1 MTIYFNFL
9 SAKKSS
15 DAKDAVVLVDVETA
29 KECPFAISFLA
40 KKNGFELSNYFKP
53 VTTDTPVV
61 DDLPEENEFSTT
73 WCEKY
78 ELADDKKTWRLIAP
92 PEAETKID
100 DDLVKVSAKPL
111 DFRFTALWLHGV
123 DVETITREQMSAVV
137 AMIMD
142 TDDNFYQNILLSVR
156 SEQFAKDATLTQ
168 LGALVKATKEVFAYT
183 DRPAQLGV
191 ISNFF
196 KQYCSCAVSEAS
208 EDALANI
215 VKLYRDKQTTPVMP
229 ETKAQTTSTGATLG
243 TPIRLSDDVLHSPVF
258 LKKVIAYAMQPANGY
273 DLLAPPKGIVDRA
286 AELMKDQDVIDWYNA
301 LSETPGIL
309 ALHPDFTFACIQAA
323 PIAITSDKKKLR
335 EYISHNL
342 GVIQPVPV
350 KTEETASNE
359 GAKPEVVTGELV
371 NLGGSKFDVSQ
382 IFENKPPAIND
393 AHLGENADLSTKHLG
408 ESEDL
413 STNVALSPRALQIKV
428 ALQSVINGET
438 DLDSAEA
445 IATTLESENVDPAY
459 LLEWLPNEI
468 ELAELGDELED
479 CTVGSLMMDLFDIAP
494 KFITDS
500 SERVQFFTN
509 QIALYKKE
517 WAEIEAEKVS
527 KEKPAKPKKP
537 TIEELQ
543 AEIQALKT
551 HQQLFSNFVSAGVK
565 FLMACEGDK

>member
-1 MTIYFNFL
+1 MSIYFNFL

-15 DAKDAVVLVDVETA
+15 DAKDAVILVDVETA

-40 KKNGFELSNYFKP
+40 KQNGFDLSNYFKP

-92 PEAETKID
+92 PEVETKVD
-100 DDLVKVSAKPL
+100 DELIKVSAKPL
-111 DFRFTALWLHGV
+111 DFRFTALWLHG
-123 DVETITREQMSAVV
+123 DEIETITREQMSAVV

-156 SEQFAKDATLTQ
+156 SEQYAKDATLTQ

-183 DRPAQLGV
+183 DRPAQLGT

-208 EDALANI
+208 EDALVNI

-273 DLLAPPKGIVDRA
+273 DLLAPPKSIVDRA
-286 AELMKDQDVIDWYNA
+286 AELMKDKDVIDWYNA

-350 KTEETASNE
+350 KTEEAASNE
-359 GAKPEVVTGELV
+359 GAKPEVVTTD
-371 NLGGSKFDVSQ
+371 NTT
-382 IFENKPPAIND
+382 NINYK
-393 AHLGENADLSTKHLG
+393 TI
-408 ESEDL
+408 
-413 STNVALSPRALQIKV
+413 RAAVCTVL
-428 ALQSVINGET
+428 NGET
-438 DLDSAEA
+438 TVISNSEVDAFLEVININKIPLGRMLAKEISSFDTDRQLTDDDIHHLVADVLENWNDDQGPRLEFIESRVVYYIADHQPSDALNVVTKNEVAPTDQEKTEHKTVFSLDA
-445 IATTLESENVDPAY
+445 
-459 LLEWLPNEI
+459 LLAGP
-468 ELAELGDELED
+468 DEK
-479 CTVGSLMMDLFDIAP
+479 A
-494 KFITDS
+494 
-500 SERVQFFTN
+500 
-509 QIALYKKE
+509 QIAECDK
-517 WAEIEAEKVS
+517 S
-527 KEKPAKPKKP
+527 AKQLEP

-543 AEIQALKT
+543 AEIQALKA

-565 FLMACEGDK
+565 FLLACEGDK